1 MAASDA
7 AGSGPDERAWEE
19 FCERVRRA
27 GRRVIEAA
35 PDDPLD
41 RAEGLRYVGRIT
53 RHALASFI
61 EQSDPA
67 APAVT
72 MGLPKLGGDNPDY
85 VYASAPVSGRFE
97 YRLRGNTG
105 DARYLGIGTYS
116 GDVGTAEGL
125 RLTGYRAGAE
135 LAPDAH
141 GDFELVLSCREQPGA
156 WLPMQPGTTQLM
168 IRQTLLDRRRQRHAS
183 FAIER
188 CGATGGAAPFDP
200 ARYAA
205 QLERAGR
212 YVDGAIAQFLE
223 WTRSFALHPNEIGPL
238 DPKLAD
244 AAQGDPR
251 THYHGGYFAVAE
263 DEVLLVDFRPPEC
276 DYWNLQLCNHWL
288 ESLDFEHH
296 TVAVNDH
303 GAVRRPDGSVRIA
316 IADADPGVPNW
327 LDTAGHR
334 RGGLF
339 LRQVGTD
346 APSRATCTL
355 VRRSA
360 MLGEE

>member
-1 MAASDA
+1 MSADSAV
-7 AGSGPDERAWEE
+7 DEAAWEG
-19 FCERVRRA
+19 FCERIRSA

-35 PDDPLD
+35 PPDALD
-41 RAEGLRYVGRIT
+41 RAEGLRYVGRLA

-61 EQSDPA
+61 EHSDPA
-67 APAVT
+67 APVVT
-72 MGLPKLGGDNPDY
+72 LGLPKLGGDNPDY
-85 VYASAPVSGRFE
+85 VYASAPVAGRFE
-97 YRLRGNTG
+97 YRLRANVG
-105 DARYLGIGTYS
+105 DARYLGVGTYS

-135 LAPDAH
+135 LAPDAR

-168 IRQTLLDRRRQRHAS
+168 IRQTLLDRRRQRLAS

-188 CGATGGAAPFDP
+188 LGATGGSAPLDP

-205 QLERAGR
+205 QLELAGR
-212 YVDGAIAQFLE
+212 YVDGAVAQFLG
-223 WTRSFALHPNEIGPL
+223 WTRSFARHPNQIGPL
-238 DPKLAD
+238 DPELAA

-251 THYHGGYFAVAE
+251 THYHGGYFEVE
-263 DEVLLVDFRPPEC
+263 PDEVVLVDFRPPAC

-288 ESLDFEHH
+288 ESLDYEHH
-296 TVAVNDH
+296 VTHVNDH
-303 GAVRRPDGSVRIA
+303 TAVRRPDGSVRIA
-316 IADADPGVPNW
+316 IAHADPGLPNW

-339 LRQVGTD
+339 LRQVGTS
-346 APSRATCTL
+346 APSRATCTR

-360 MLGEE
+360 GA